1 MRKVKLDG
9 LIVADPGVF
18 MFVKEHS
25 PELELHV
32 STQANVC
39 SWQSVKF
46 WHDQGAELCVLG
58 REVSFA

>member
-1 MRKVKLDG
+1 VRKVKLDG

-18 MFVKEHS
+18 MFVKEYS

-32 STQANVC
+32 PTQAKVC

-46 WHDQGAELCVLG
+46 WHDQGAGLRVLG
-58 REVSFA
+58 REASFA

>member
-9 LIVADPGVF
+9 LIVADLGVF

-46 WHDQGAELCVLG
+46 WHDQGAGLRVLG
-58 REVSFA
+58 REASFA